1 MASDRKLRDHL
12 VYLLTGGGA
21 HRGFSAAVEGLP
33 EKLRG
38 VRPKG
43 IPYSPWELVEHIR
56 IAQYDILEFS
66 RNPDYESPAWPEG
79 YWPESPEP
87 PDDKTW
93 KQSIRQFQRD
103 HKAMVDLV
111 KDESRDLFKAFPWG
125 DGQTLLRE
133 ALLVADHNAYHVGQ
147 LITVRRALGAWKDS

>member
-1 MASDRKLRDHL
+1 MASDKKFRDH
-12 VYLLTGGGA
+12 VIYLLTGGGA
-21 HRGFSAAVEGLP
+21 HCGFSAAVEGLP
-33 EKLRG
+33 KKLCG
-38 VRPKG
+38 VRPEG

-66 RNPDYESPAWPEG
+66 RNPDYESPEWPDG

-87 PDDKTW
+87 PDNKAW
-93 KQSIRQFQRD
+93 NQSMRQFKED
-103 HKAMVDLV
+103 HQAMIDLV
-111 KDESRDLFKAFPWG
+111 RDPAKDLFEPFPWG

-147 LITVRRALGAWKDS
+147 LITVRRALGAWKES